1 MSLDKNTL
9 DSMLLGQGRD
19 SDWVDLIKSSNRDAL
34 WQQAVNRRES
44 MDLYVEFVSR
54 SPKLALLVRNIKTS
68 FRAGK
73 AHINEVVLDISD
85 SMFPLST
92 QLDSNDQVD
101 IKASINI
108 SWGKDALVEVR
119 HGSTVDFQL
128 NTAVS
133 VYYQYLDSNGWLTS
147 KDSWKVEN
155 SDGPVVL
162 IFFDQIIDDITLDEA
177 LLTSENKAVV
187 TLIPVN

>member
-9 DSMLLGQGRD
+9 DSMLLGRGRD
-19 SDWVDLIKSSNRDAL
+19 SDWVDLIKSSNRETL

-147 KDSWKVEN
+147 ENSWKVEN

-187 TLIPVN
+187 TLLPVN

>member
-19 SDWVDLIKSSNRDAL
+19 SDWVDLIKSSNRETL
-34 WQQAVNRRES
+34 WQQAISRRES

-54 SPKLALLVRNIKTS
+54 SPKLALFVRNIKTS

-101 IKASINI
+101 IKALINI

-147 KDSWKVEN
+147 EDSWKVEN

-187 TLIPVN
+187 TLLPVN